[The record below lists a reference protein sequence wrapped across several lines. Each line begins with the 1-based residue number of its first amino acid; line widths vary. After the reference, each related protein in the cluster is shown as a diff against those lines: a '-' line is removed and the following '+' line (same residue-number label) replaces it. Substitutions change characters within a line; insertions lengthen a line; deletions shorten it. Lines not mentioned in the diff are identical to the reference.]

1 MTAMTMQSMDTGRI
15 KLFSAL
21 EWVLIGCSTVL
32 LGIWAMQNTIALRN
46 ILLVV
51 GAVCSLIYWYQ
62 NYKVGLFA
70 RDRLSWFHWMPLALI
85 GSLFIWVLL
94 QNLFLST
101 DKNMQWHEL
110 TSTWLRAFLT
120 LLLGSGTALAI
131 GRRPKAIAWIGFG
144 LLANFAAVFYQY
156 LPSAIERGSLFKT
169 GSGLDNLLG
178 GKVYGALMGTL
189 YFSGFLGVLSDALRV
204 NRSFKVLPLSLALL
218 SAIFILYCYVFV
230 LDTRNGLALAML
242 LSLAW
247 IGIHAYGIVNGKKM
261 LNSKQLKWMILIC
274 SGFVCAILFFGYQQ
288 FKHNPFWSHFIED
301 VNISRKIDQHTTW
314 MNNPSIEAYPLA
326 ENGRSVSPS
335 TYERVAWFVAGASII
350 PNHPWGVGVLNHSF
364 GRAIKSDYP
373 DASVTTSHCAWID
386 YALALG
392 LPGLLLMLSPLLLC
406 FLIAGVMPNQFS
418 SMVRWLVIGVFLMY
432 SLGELFNQ
440 AAVEILIYWLGALA
454 ALIFPN
460 QSRRLIEG
468 EMAS

>member
-1 MTAMTMQSMDTGRI
+1 MTAMTMQTIGAGRM
-15 KLFSAL
+15 KLLSAL
-21 EWVLIGCSTVL
+21 EFMLIGSSTVL
-32 LGIWAMQNTIALRN
+32 LAIWAMQNTIALRN
-46 ILLVV
+46 ILLVF
-51 GAVCSLIYWYQ
+51 GAICALIYWYQ
-62 NYKVGLFA
+62 NFKVGLFYK
-70 RDRLSWFHWMPLALI
+70 DRLPWFYWMPLALI
-85 GSLFIWVLL
+85 GCLFIWVLL
-94 QNLFLST
+94 QNFFLST
-101 DKNMQWHEL
+101 EKNIRWHEF
-110 TSTWLRAFLT
+110 TSTWLRAFLA

-131 GRRPKAIAWIGFG
+131 GRRPKAVAWIGLG
-144 LLANFAAVFYQY
+144 LLINFAAVFFQY

-169 GSGLDNLLG
+169 GSGLDNILG

-189 YFSGFLGVLSDALRV
+189 YFSGLLGLLSDVLRD
-204 NRSFKVLPLSLALL
+204 NRGFKVLPLSIGLL
-218 SAIFILYCYVFV
+218 STIFILYCYVFV

-247 IGIHAYGIVNGKKM
+247 IGIHAYNIVKGKKM
-261 LNSKQLKWMILIC
+261 LSSQQLKWMVLIC

-314 MNNPSIEAYPLA
+314 MNNPSIKPYPLA
-326 ENGRSVSPS
+326 EDGRTVSPS

-350 PNHPWGVGVLNHSF
+350 PSHPLGVGVLNHSF
-364 GRAIKSDYP
+364 GRAIKSEYP
-373 DASVTTSHCAWID
+373 DARVTTSHCAWID

-392 LPGLLLMLSPLLLC
+392 LPGLLLMLSSLLLC
-406 FLIAGVMPNQFS
+406 FLLASASPNQFS
-418 SMVRWLVIGVFLMY
+418 SIARWLAVGIFLMY

-440 AAVEILIYWLGALA
+440 AAVEILIYWMGALA

-460 QSRRLIEG
+460 QSRRLTG